1 MIPTVKKM
9 EKQDFNEPMVVFP
22 LKQYEAL
29 VEYIEDMEDRL
40 DIMARNEE
48 PTLSQ
53 EEVDNLFEM
62 KYGEK

>member
-53 EEVDNLFEM
+53 EEVDNLFKM